1 MTKARLAVALVA
13 AILALA
19 APHRTLAAD
28 TLEIP
33 TILPMTGPAAFLG
46 KEYADT
52 LKLLEERLNKT
63 GGVAGRQIHF
73 AIVDDQTSPQIDVQL
88 TTAALQKKVPLIIDG
103 APLALCRATAPLMPN
118 GPVMW
123 CLSPSMVPTPGSYVM
138 AVMAPSRDSIVAGLN
153 YFRGR
158 GFKKL
163 GVLDSTDATGA
174 DTDASIVELMK
185 LPAYAGMSVVA
196 MEHFNIADLS
206 VAAQISR
213 IKAGGAQAMFGFTT
227 GTPVATI
234 LRGMADGGLDIPVFT
249 SQGNMSIAQLDSYKA
264 FMPKELLFPGYAA
277 RSREGRRVPRRHEGR
292 GPLAGFAARDAV
304 GSGVPHPRNLQARR
318 RQCDG
323 GTTARGA
330 RRHSQL
336 ARRFRPVRLPR
347 IAESRPRR
355 ELDHHFQMEPLHV
368 NVGGREQRR
377 RRTDQ
382 VKCRFCAIRGMSAP
396 GRRTSRPKRS

>member
-277 RSREGRRVPRRHEGR
+277 LAPDSVGDAGVREKVAAFRADMKDAGLSPDLLHATPWDPVFLIQETFKRAGANATAEQLRAALGGIRNWPGVFGRYDFPASPNR
-292 GPLAGFAARDAV
+292 GLGVNWIIISKWSPSTSTWVAV
-304 GSGVPHPRNLQARR
+304 SSG
-318 RQCDG
+318 G
-323 GTTARGA
+323 GG
-330 RRHSQL
+330 
-336 ARRFRPVRLPR
+336 P
-347 IAESRPRR
+347 I
-355 ELDHHFQMEPLHV
+355 
-368 NVGGREQRR
+368 
-377 RRTDQ
+377 
-382 VKCRFCAIRGMSAP
+382 K
-396 GRRTSRPKRS
+396 